1 MQAQLAPVAERH
13 RWAETVLG
21 FSGQSPERRR
31 ERKAGLAST
40 HTPYSLWQHTT
51 RLPPLHPCGPH
62 TRVLWQMGSI
72 CFRSMGKLNRR
83 AKLCKRQRR
92 RHLLTIEHQLNVR
105 RRTEKT
111 VEDGSPFVGLR

>member
-1 MQAQLAPVAERH
+1 MFPLAPRPCFAKI
-13 RWAETVLG
+13 TG
-21 FSGQSPERRR
+21 FWSSIGKSDDVVHGCPQLNARPDAR
-31 ERKAGLAST
+31 
-40 HTPYSLWQHTT
+40 
-51 RLPPLHPCGPH
+51 
-62 TRVLWQMGSI
+62 TRVAAGHIPEFLWQMGSI

>member
-1 MQAQLAPVAERH
+1 MIRVAAGAWGDLDQWVEPASAAGH
-13 RWAETVLG
+13 I
-21 FSGQSPERRR
+21 PEF
-31 ERKAGLAST
+31 
-40 HTPYSLWQHTT
+40 
-51 RLPPLHPCGPH
+51 
-62 TRVLWQMGSI
+62 LWQMGSI